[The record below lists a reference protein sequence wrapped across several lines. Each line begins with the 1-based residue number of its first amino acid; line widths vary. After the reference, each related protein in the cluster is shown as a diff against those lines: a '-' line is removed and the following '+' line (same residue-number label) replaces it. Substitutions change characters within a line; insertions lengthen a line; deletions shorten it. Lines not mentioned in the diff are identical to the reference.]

1 MQLFLGRFSI
11 YVSVMLAFGLPP
23 QVPLLLSTSSTKAFI
38 SIETEDLKSSRARDE
53 IEIASFWAFCF
64 VDGEKAGKEKRF
76 FKTTTA
82 VV

>member
-1 MQLFLGRFSI
+1 MVVFFI
-11 YVSVMLAFGLPP
+11 YVSDMLAFGLPS
-23 QVPLLLSTSSTKAFI
+23 QGLLQSSKSSTKAFI

-82 VV
+82 VL